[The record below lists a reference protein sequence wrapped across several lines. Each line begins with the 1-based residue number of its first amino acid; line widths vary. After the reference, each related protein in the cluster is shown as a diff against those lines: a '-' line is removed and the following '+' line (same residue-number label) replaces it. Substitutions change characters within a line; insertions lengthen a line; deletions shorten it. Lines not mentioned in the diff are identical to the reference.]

1 MYKKL
6 IATIITI
13 LYITISSP
21 IHASILYFPHSKNN
35 LSNDV
40 KIIYFE
46 NKYCI
51 NKPCDY
57 LKAEI
62 KKEVETEENEN
73 EFINILKSSTK
84 EASGLLYLPLL
95 PLSVVMMPIM
105 FVATWGIAFFTVN
118 TNDELGLLRW
128 IKTNLTYK
136 KT

>member
-21 IHASILYFPHSKNN
+21 IHASILNFPHSKNN
-35 LSNDV
+35 LNNDE

-84 EASGLLYLPLL
+84 EASGLVYLPLL

-105 FVATWGIAFFTVN
+105 FVATWGIATFTLN
-118 TNDELGLLRW
+118 TNDELKVLRW
-128 IKTNLTYK
+128 SINKT
-136 KT
+136 